1 MKHRRSVRGR
11 WLLATGAIL
20 GLSILAVLIVI
31 RLDRDAGPSD
41 FGAPPPAEEAPVASG
56 SSAVSP
62 APSPDASR
70 TADMQPRLLAIP
82 RLRVKAP
89 IDPVGVTP
97 DGEAEVPKD
106 ARRVGWYRFGPAP
119 GSSKGSTVIVGHVD
133 SRTQGLGVLA
143 KLDDVRADDRVD
155 VRGSDGSSTEYRIV
169 SRRTVPKD
177 ELANSGVFRR
187 NGEPVLTLITCTGPF
202 LKDRGEY
209 QENLVITAVP
219 EAS

>member
-1 MKHRRSVRGR
+1 MKHRRSARGR

-31 RLDRDAGPSD
+31 RLERDDGPSD
-41 FGAPPPAEEAPVASG
+41 FGAPPPRRKRRWPAAPPPSRPHPPPMLHAARTCSLEFFRYPDCG
-56 SSAVSP
+56 SKR
-62 APSPDASR
+62 PSTRLVWRR
-70 TADMQPRLLAIP
+70 TER
-82 RLRVKAP
+82 
-89 IDPVGVTP
+89 
-97 DGEAEVPKD
+97 PKFPSD

-119 GSSKGSTVIVGHVD
+119 GSSKGSAVIVGHVD

-155 VRGSDGSSTEYRIV
+155 VRGSDGSSAEYRIV

-177 ELANSGVFRR
+177 ELADSGVFRR
-187 NGEPVLTLITCTGPF
+187 DGEPVLTLITCTGPF
-202 LKDRGEY
+202 LKDRGGY
-209 QENLVITAVP
+209 QDNLVITAVP

>member
-1 MKHRRSVRGR
+1 MKHRRSARGR

-31 RLDRDAGPSD
+31 RLERDDGPSD
-41 FGAPPPAEEAPVASG
+41 FGAPPPTQEAPVASG

-70 TADMQPRLLAIP
+70 SADMQPRLLSIP

-89 IDPVGVTP
+89 IDPVGVAS
-97 DGEAEVPKD
+97 DGEAEVPED

-119 GSSKGSTVIVGHVD
+119 GSSKGSAVIVGHVD

-177 ELANSGVFRR
+177 ELADSGVFRR
-187 NGEPVLTLITCTGPF
+187 DGKPVLTLITCTGPF
-202 LKDRGEY
+202 LKDRGGY
-209 QENLVITAVP
+209 QDNLVITAVP